1 MLENISGDVSLSSQN
16 KKQILLQETMVI
28 NAITEENALNLY
40 LDAKAGLESKVDKVY
55 LTGQNLPVK
64 ISDANYQI
72 ILPLHFQIMANLTTG
87 SISAE
92 GFSGTLLIMTKFGD
106 ISLSKISGRTIAS
119 SLAGNLYCNNISGN
133 TTFTTLAGNIKAET
147 IMGDLEVSSDS
158 GNIDIKSVE
167 GDIQITGGEGV
178 IVIDNVYGRAISVH
192 TLDGD
197 ISVRNGKG
205 ETQLKSLKGDI
216 RIENLEGNLDL
227 FSSNGDLSLRN
238 INGDILGW
246 TKNGNITG
254 QQLAGCVNFETE
266 SGDIEIL
273 KSWDETISGH
283 TIDATTNAGNI
294 FLELPKDFPSDF
306 QVEVNNP
313 EVALHE
319 AIISDFPLYI
329 ELSESTAVGISET
342 SDKPLKT
349 NLASSFGRVMIRWS
363 DRNGPSRF
371 P

>member
-28 NAITEENALNLY
+28 NAVTEENALNLY
-40 LDAKAGLESKVDKVY
+40 LDAKTGLESKVDKVY
-55 LTGQNLPVK
+55 LTGQNLPIK
-64 ISDANYQI
+64 ITDANYQI
-72 ILPLHFQIMANLTTG
+72 ILPLHFQIMADLTSG
-87 SISAE
+87 SIAAE
-92 GFSGTLLIMTKFGD
+92 GFSGTLLIMTKLGD

-167 GDIQITGGEGV
+167 GDIQITGGEGT
-178 IVIDNVYGRAISVH
+178 IVIDNIYGRTISVH

-197 ISVRNGKG
+197 VALMNGSG
-205 ETQLKSLKGDI
+205 DTQLKTLRGDI
-216 RIENLEGNLDL
+216 RVKFFKGNLDL
-227 FSSNGDLSLRN
+227 FSSNGDLSLNN
-238 INGDILGW
+238 ISGDILGW
-246 TKNGNITG
+246 TKNGGITG
-254 QQLAGCVNFETE
+254 EQLAGRVNIETE
-266 SGDIEIL
+266 SGDIVIQ
-273 KSWDETISGH
+273 KSWDGTMSGH
-283 TIDATTNAGNI
+283 TIDATANAGNI
-294 FLELPKDFPSDF
+294 FLELPRDFPANF

-342 SDKPLKT
+342 YGKPLKA
-349 NLASSFGRVMIRWS
+349 NLASSFGKVTIRWS